1 MFLHHILCMIFS
13 RKMLPML
20 YSINWPK
27 FNAWLPLL
35 LEISD
40 IMYSAIVCFPGW
52 DVTNFEIN
60 LIFLIRLFLYIT
72 KKSRRKF
79 ENLQKEMS
87 FKGKIKS
94 IFHHFKGFSFA
105 KKCLRLEST
114 PLTQNVR
121 LETSRSVPVDM
132 QQFWTLDLN
141 GSWTFLIS
149 FSTIT

>member
-20 YSINWPK
+20 YSINWTK

-94 IFHHFKGFSFA
+94 ISHYFKGFSFA

-121 LETSRSVPVDM
+121 LETSRGVPVGM